1 MTDAGDVAIMLLK
14 YLADF
19 KTYDFDGFALFWYNE
34 IAVHGYGSCN
44 FQSVGRDAES
54 CPQGL
59 RPGYIN
65 GGSRRTIQAIQQVR
79 GGARLVKGD
88 VRKQSAADVNCLVS
102 ATHFLPLFLMSSDED
117 FLVEASISTV
127 YLSHKNRDPLKAADF
142 LSRTLHRII
151 YQEMSLED
159 ALDSAALATKDAF
172 ITSKL
177 ENAKA
182 KVKEA
187 LDVTTQLYKEEFVDD
202 IAITSMSRLWE
213 IGKSEPIKIGKASP
227 TEGALPASLYIAL
240 KYKDDLPRALQVNAN
255 IGGDSA
261 ARGIVIGMLLGAIH
275 GRKAL
280 PVQWLETLNSYKEV
294 HDLFDIIDKDS
305 KAGKQGE
312 L

>member
-1 MTDAGDVAIMLLK
+1 
-14 YLADF
+14 
-19 KTYDFDGFALFWYNE
+19 
-34 IAVHGYGSCN
+34 
-44 FQSVGRDAES
+44 
-54 CPQGL
+54 
-59 RPGYIN
+59 
-65 GGSRRTIQAIQQVR
+65 
-79 GGARLVKGD
+79 
-88 VRKQSAADVNCLVS
+88 
-102 ATHFLPLFLMSSDED
+102 MSSDEN
-117 FLVEASISTV
+117 FLVEASVSTV

-240 KYKDDLPRALQVNAN
+240 KYKVC
-255 IGGDSA
+255 I
-261 ARGIVIGMLLGAIH
+261 LLYF
-275 GRKAL
+275 
-280 PVQWLETLNSYKEV
+280 TLLYFTLLYFTLLHFTSLYFTSL
-294 HDLFDIIDKDS
+294 HS
-305 KAGKQGE
+305 KG
-312 L
+312 